1 MQREHAWKTLQLQRL
16 QQNNAN
22 QRKSMQIDAIRKAK
36 KINEWIGWSL
46 NLTLDAAALD
56 ISGTTSETESVRDPV
71 QDGRS
76 EWRFWRTSEPD
87 WTCISKCVKFPT
99 ETCMPASSRP
109 SRGILDNFGHCSC
122 TESLLKT
129 NRVGRCGKWWLLK
142 LLVTYF
148 SCVFI
153 HLGHA
158 LWNGTLNSTFP
169 GSPPFKTWVFPDLPF
184 TQALANVQA
193 SAHALKWRYI
203 YCT

>member
-1 MQREHAWKTLQLQRL
+1 
-16 QQNNAN
+16 
-22 QRKSMQIDAIRKAK
+22 
-36 KINEWIGWSL
+36 L
-46 NLTLDAAALD
+46 NLYFKMC
-56 ISGTTSETESVRDPV
+56 
-71 QDGRS
+71 QM
-76 EWRFWRTSEPD
+76 
-87 WTCISKCVKFPT
+87 PT